1 MLQLSDSSSEEG
13 RAALRVR
20 VVRMWA
26 VLSLAGL
33 VVCGLITQW
42 YASVNDRRIEQHF
55 AVEAQRVVDQIAAQM
70 RSYEKGIRGTRGALL
85 VGGQEHISAENYRI
99 YAQSRDIAAEFPGA
113 RGFGYIRRV
122 PADGVKAYA
131 AEVRREGNSS
141 FDIRQLA
148 PHDGEVDVIHRIG
161 PLEPNRNL
169 IGLDIASDSNLST
182 AAQEALVHDSATM
195 TGLIAPDRTLD
206 AGLHS
211 FMIMLPVYR
220 PDMPHQTPEQRQ
232 AATFG
237 WAFALLDA
245 KEALR
250 AVRIAD
256 DMQLSIRDSA
266 AGPFLSLGIL
276 ASPGKTV
283 LQHNQVVDLYGRQWA
298 FTAVAGARYVEI
310 LGFTPPWKIF
320 VTGAFIVLLLSALR
334 ASRWAAS
341 LRRRELHAQ
350 HDLLVSLVSNSTDA
364 IVGESLDGK
373 VVSWN
378 AEAATKFGYTAEEA
392 IGKPVV
398 GLILPRER
406 AAEDADLLARSAE
419 GRRIPPF
426 DTTRLSKDGTLIHVS
441 VTAIPVTGRDGRI
454 SVIVKT
460 IRDISER
467 KAAENALKAANVYLE
482 RQVDSRGEQLNSV
495 RRDLQTILDAMPS
508 MIGYWDKNLINRFA
522 NHAYAALS
530 NGGSGSIAGM
540 HMRDVLGEAL
550 FETNRAQR
558 AAVLRGESPTFDLVI
573 PDPHSGK
580 PRHSLA
586 HYIPDLVGG
595 EVQGFYVM
603 VHDITEVTE
612 SKQRLIELMREN
624 EALLSTLQTYA
635 LVSIADRRGK
645 ITYVNDAFCALSGYS
660 REELLGQ
667 DHRVVNSGTHSPE
680 FWQDMW
686 RTVMGGETWC
696 KEVCNRAKDGSV
708 YWVKNVIA
716 PFVAEHGRVERFISI
731 RTDITAIKDAQ
742 RRLADSEAFLER
754 AGFVSGVGGFKMDL
768 MTGEQTWTRQTYRI
782 HEVDESEAPT
792 LELVDS
798 MVSTE
803 VREILHK
810 TSLAALER
818 GEGYDIEL
826 PLVTPRGRSIWIRTV
841 GAVEFEDGKP
851 ARIVGA
857 IQDIT
862 ERKRDQE
869 ELRQTSERF
878 RMAADGAGIGVWE
891 WDLLADRIFWDE
903 RMYRLFGA
911 DRDQIDDLYA
921 YWSSRLH
928 PGDREKTIAEL
939 NASLSGGGIFDAE
952 FRIVQPNGDVRYIK
966 ASASV
971 QRDASGKPLRMAGT
985 NFDVTERRR
994 LEESIKASEETFRQ
1008 AMEHAAIGMALVMP
1022 DGRFL
1027 KVNAA
1032 LCEILGYSKEELL
1045 ATDVQS
1051 LTHPDDSVVSMEYVR
1066 QTLEGA
1072 TPTYQLEKR
1081 YVHKDGRIV
1090 WVWLSVSL
1098 VRDADGAPKYFVAQ
1112 IQDITARK
1120 QVDRMKSE
1128 FIAAV
1133 SHELRTPLTS
1143 IRGSLGLISGG
1154 ATGPISD
1161 KVARL
1166 VDVAY
1171 QNAGRLT
1178 LIINDILDAE
1188 KIESGKLSLDLA
1200 TQALAPLLEQS
1211 VEQNRGY
1218 GLAHNVRFELRR
1230 PVPEVSVNVDASRVL
1245 QVLANFLSNAA
1256 KFSPPESAVDVYAT
1270 LQNGTVRV
1278 AVTDRGPGIPK
1289 EFQPRM
1295 FQKFSQ
1301 ADGSDSR
1308 VRGGTGLGLAIA
1320 KSLVEQMGGQIGY
1333 VTEIGNGTTLY
1344 FDLSVVEEL
1353 RAAAN

>member
-1 MLQLSDSSSEEG
+1 MLQLTTAMSEEG
-13 RAALRVR
+13 RAVLVR
-20 VVRMWA
+20 VLRLGA
-26 VLSLAGL
+26 VLWLAGL
-33 VVCGLITQW
+33 VVCGLITLW
-42 YASVNDRRIEQHF
+42 YASVNDRRIDRQF
-55 AVEAQRVVDQIAAQM
+55 DVEVQRLVDQIGAQM

-99 YAQSRDIAAEFPGA
+99 YAQSRDIAVEFPGA

-122 PADGVKAYA
+122 PADGINAYIS
-131 AEVRREGNSS
+131 EVRREGDSR
-141 FDIRQLA
+141 FDIRQLE
-148 PHDGEVDVIHRIG
+148 PHAGEVDVIHRIG
-161 PLEPNRNL
+161 PLQANRSL
-169 IGLDIASDSNLST
+169 IGLDIASDPNCRT
-182 AAQEALVHDSATM
+182 AAQEAMNNGTATM

-206 AGLHS
+206 AGMHS
-211 FMIMLPVYR
+211 FMVMLPVFR
-220 PDMPHQTPEQRQ
+220 PDQALQTREERQ

-237 WAFALLDA
+237 WAFVLLDA
-245 KEALR
+245 AEALR
-250 AVRIAD
+250 AIRPAD

-266 AGPFLSLGIL
+266 AGPFLSMGRL
-276 ASPGKTV
+276 AAAGRV
-283 LQHNQVVDLYGRQWA
+283 ALRHAQAIDLYGRRWSFA
-298 FTAVAGARYVEI
+298 AVAGPRYVEG
-310 LGFTPPWKIF
+310 LGFTAPWKIF
-320 VTGAFIVLLLSALR
+320 ATGALIALLLSALR
-334 ASRWAAS
+334 AGQWAAG

-350 HDLLVSLVSNSTDA
+350 HALLMSLVANSTDA
-364 IVGESLDGK
+364 IVGESLDGR

-378 AEAATKFGYTAEEA
+378 AEAATKFGFTAAEA

-398 GLILPRER
+398 GLILPPER
-406 AAEDADLLARSAE
+406 AAEDAELLAHSGA
-419 GRRIPPF
+419 GRRVPPF

-441 VTAIPVTGRDGRI
+441 VTAIPVAGRDGRL
-454 SVIVKT
+454 SGIVMT

-467 KAAENALKAANVYLE
+467 KVAENALKAANIDLE
-482 RQVDSRGEQLNSV
+482 RQADSRAEQLNSV
-495 RRDLQTILDAMPS
+495 RRDLQALLDAMPS
-508 MIGYWDKNLINRFA
+508 MIGYWDSNLINRFA
-522 NHAYAALS
+522 NHAYAAFSKVGLR
-530 NGGSGSIAGM
+530 SIAGM
-540 HMRDVLGEAL
+540 HMREVLGEVL
-550 FETNRAQR
+550 FENNRPHR
-558 AAVLRGESPTFDLVI
+558 DAVFRGESPTFDVVI
-573 PDPHSGK
+573 PDRVSGK
-580 PRHSLA
+580 NRHLLV
-586 HYIPDLVGG
+586 HYIPDVVNG

-603 VHDITEVTE
+603 VHDITDVTE

-624 EALLSTLQTYA
+624 DALLSTLQTYA

-667 DHRVVNSGTHSPE
+667 DHRIVNSGTHSAE

-686 RTVMGGETWC
+686 RTVMSGETWC
-696 KEVCNRAKDGSV
+696 REVCNRAKDGSL

-716 PFVAEHGRVERFISI
+716 PFVAVHGRVERFISI

-742 RRLADSEAFLER
+742 RRLAENEAFLER
-754 AGFVSGVGGFKMDL
+754 AGSVSGVGGFKVDL

-782 HEVDESEAPT
+782 HEVEETQAPT

-798 MVSTE
+798 MVSAE
-803 VREILHK
+803 VREMLHEA
-810 TSLAALER
+810 SLAALER

-826 PLVTPRGRSIWIRTV
+826 PLTTPRGRPIWIRTV
-841 GAVEFEDGKP
+841 GAVEFEGDKP

-862 ERKRDQE
+862 ER
-869 ELRQTSERF
+869 
-878 RMAADGAGIGVWE
+878 
-891 WDLLADRIFWDE
+891 
-903 RMYRLFGA
+903 
-911 DRDQIDDLYA
+911 
-921 YWSSRLH
+921 
-928 PGDREKTIAEL
+928 
-939 NASLSGGGIFDAE
+939 
-952 FRIVQPNGDVRYIK
+952 
-966 ASASV
+966 
-971 QRDASGKPLRMAGT
+971 
-985 NFDVTERRR
+985 RR
-994 LEESIKASEETFRQ
+994 LEGSIRASEETFRQ
-1008 AMEHAAIGMALVMP
+1008 AMEHAAIGMALVTP
-1022 DGRFL
+1022 NGRFL

-1032 LCEILGYSKEELL
+1032 LCGLLGYTREELL
-1045 ATDVQS
+1045 ETGFES
-1051 LTHPDDSVVSMEYVR
+1051 LTHPDDLALNMEYVR

-1072 TPTYQLEKR
+1072 AQTYQLEKR
-1081 YVHKDGRIV
+1081 YVHKDGHIV
-1090 WVWLSVSL
+1090 WAWLSVSL
-1098 VRDADGAPKYFVAQ
+1098 VRDADGTPKYFVSQ

-1154 ATGPISD
+1154 ATGPISE

-1200 TQALAPLLEQS
+1200 PQALAPLLEQS

-1218 GLAHNVRFELRR
+1218 GLTHKVRFELRR
-1230 PVPEVSVNVDASRVL
+1230 PVPEVTVNVDASRLL

-1256 KFSPPESAVDVYAT
+1256 KFSPAESAVDISAT
-1270 LQNGTVRV
+1270 LVDGMVRV

-1308 VRGGTGLGLAIA
+1308 ARGGTGLGLAIA
-1320 KSLVEQMGGQIGY
+1320 KSLVEQMGGDIGY
-1333 VTEIGNGTTLY
+1333 ITESGTGTTLY
-1344 FDLSVVEEL
+1344 FNLPLVQEM

>member
-1 MLQLSDSSSEEG
+1 MLQLTNSTPEEG
-13 RAALRVR
+13 RAVLVR
-20 VVRMWA
+20 VLRLGA
-26 VLSLAGL
+26 VLWLAGL

-42 YASVNDRRIEQHF
+42 YASVNDERIDRQF
-55 AVEAQRVVDQIAAQM
+55 DVEVQRLVDQIGVQM

-85 VGGQEHISAENYRI
+85 VGGQEHISAESYRI
-99 YAQSRDIAAEFPGA
+99 YAQSRDIATEFPGA
-113 RGFGYIRRV
+113 RGFGFIRRV
-122 PADGVKAYA
+122 PASGIKAYI
-131 AEVRREGNSS
+131 AEVRSEGDPR

-161 PLEPNRNL
+161 PLQPNRDL
-169 IGLDIASDSNLST
+169 IGLDIASDPNRST
-182 AAQEALVHDSATM
+182 AAQEAMDKDTAAM

-206 AGLHS
+206 AGMHS
-211 FMIMLPVYR
+211 FMVMLPVYR
-220 PDMPHQTPEQRQ
+220 PDMSHQTLQERQ
-232 AATFG
+232 SATFG
-237 WAFALLDA
+237 WAFVLLDA
-245 KEALR
+245 EEALR
-250 AVRIAD
+250 AIKFAD
-256 DMQLSIRDSA
+256 DMQLSIRDSPV
-266 AGPFLSLGIL
+266 GPFLTMGHL
-276 ASPGKTV
+276 ASSGRVV
-283 LQHNQVVDLYGRQWA
+283 LHHTQAVDLYGRHWSFSA
-298 FTAVAGARYVEI
+298 AAGPRYVEG
-310 LGFTPPWKIF
+310 LGFTAPWKIF
-320 VTGAFIVLLLSALR
+320 ATGALIALLLSALR
-334 ASRWAAS
+334 ASRWAADM
-341 LRRRELHAQ
+341 RRRELHAQ
-350 HDLLVSLVSNSTDA
+350 HALLMSLVSNSTDA
-364 IVGESLDGK
+364 IVAESLDGR

-378 AEAATKFGYTAEEA
+378 AEATTKFGYTAAEA

-398 GLILPRER
+398 GLILPAER
-406 AAEDADLLARSAE
+406 ATEDADLLARSGE
-419 GRRIPPF
+419 GERVPPF
-426 DTTRLSKDGTLIHVS
+426 DTTRLSKDGSLIHVS
-441 VTAIPVTGRDGRI
+441 VTAIPVTGPDGRI
-454 SVIVKT
+454 SVVVNT

-467 KAAENALKAANVYLE
+467 KAAENALKAANVHLE
-482 RQVDSRGEQLNSV
+482 RQVDSRGQQLNSV
-495 RRDLQTILDAMPS
+495 RRDLQTLLDAMPS

-522 NHAYAALS
+522 NHAYSSFS
-530 NGGSGSIAGM
+530 NVGLDSIAGM
-540 HMRDVLGEAL
+540 HMRDALGEAL
-550 FETNRAQR
+550 FESNRPQR
-558 AAVLRGESPTFDLVI
+558 EAVLRGESPTFDVVI
-573 PDPHSGK
+573 PDPRSGK
-580 PRHSLA
+580 NRYWLA
-586 HYIPDLVGG
+586 HYIPDLVRG

-624 EALLSTLQTYA
+624 DALLSTLQTHA

-645 ITYVNDAFCALSGYS
+645 ITYVNAAFCALSGYS
-660 REELLGQ
+660 REELMGQ
-667 DHRVVNSGTHSPE
+667 DHRIVNSGTHSPE

-686 RTVMGGETWC
+686 RTVLGGETWC
-696 KEVCNRAKDGSV
+696 REVCNRAKDGSL

-716 PFVAEHGRVERFISI
+716 PFSAEHGRVERFISI
-731 RTDITAIKDAQ
+731 RTDITAIKDGQ
-742 RRLADSEAFLER
+742 RRLAESEAFLER
-754 AGFVSGVGGFKMDL
+754 AGSVSGVGGFKMDL

-782 HEVDESEAPT
+782 HDVDETQAPT
-792 LELVDS
+792 LDLVDS
-798 MVSTE
+798 MVSNE
-803 VREILHK
+803 VREMLHA

-841 GAVEFEDGKP
+841 GAVEFEGDKP

-862 ERKRDQE
+862 ERKRAQE

-891 WDLLADRIFWDE
+891 WDLVADRLYWDE

-911 DRDQIDDLYA
+911 DRSRVDDLHA
-921 YWSSRLH
+921 YWSSSLH
-928 PGDREKTIAEL
+928 PDDRERTMAEL
-939 NASLSGGGIFDAE
+939 NAALSGGGSLDTE
-952 FRIVQPNGDVRYIK
+952 FRVVQPSGDVRYLQ

-971 QRDASGKPLRMAGT
+971 QRDSSGKPLRIAGT
-985 NFDVTERRR
+985 NFDITERRR

-1008 AMEHAAIGMALVMP
+1008 AMEHAAIGIALVTP
-1022 DGRFL
+1022 NGRFL

-1032 LCEILGYSKEELL
+1032 LCELLGYSPEELI
-1045 ATDVQS
+1045 ATGFQS
-1051 LTHPDDSVVSMEYVR
+1051 VTHPDDLAINMEYVR
-1066 QTLEGA
+1066 QALEGN

-1081 YVHKDGRIV
+1081 YVHKDGHIV
-1090 WVWLSVSL
+1090 WAWLSVSL
-1098 VRDADGAPKYFVAQ
+1098 VRDADGTPKYFVSQ

-1166 VDVAY
+1166 VNVAY

-1188 KIESGKLSLDLA
+1188 KIESGKLSLDLS
-1200 TQALAPLLEQS
+1200 THALAPLLQQS

-1218 GLAHNVRFELRR
+1218 GLTHNVRFELSR
-1230 PVPEVSVNVDASRVL
+1230 PIPEVNVQVDASRML

-1256 KFSPPESAVDVYAT
+1256 KFSPPESAVHVSAT

-1308 VRGGTGLGLAIA
+1308 ARGGTGLGLAIA
-1320 KSLVEQMGGQIGY
+1320 KSLVEQMGGKIGY
-1333 VTEIGNGTTLY
+1333 VTEIGHGTSLY
-1344 FDLSVVEEL
+1344 FDLPVVEEM

>member
-1 MLQLSDSSSEEG
+1 MLQLTSPTPGEG
-13 RAALRVR
+13 RAVPVR
-20 VVRMWA
+20 VLRLGALLWLV
-26 VLSLAGL
+26 GL
-33 VVCGLITQW
+33 VLCGLITQW
-42 YASVNDRRIEQHF
+42 YASVNDRRINRQF
-55 AVEAQRVVDQIAAQM
+55 DVELQRLVDLIDVQL

-99 YAQSRDIAAEFPGA
+99 YAQSRDLAVEFPGA

-122 PADGVKAYA
+122 PADGIKAYI
-131 AEVRREGNSS
+131 AEVRGEGDRR

-161 PLEPNRNL
+161 PLQPNRDL
-169 IGLDIASDSNLST
+169 VGLDIASDPNRHM
-182 AAQEALVHDSATM
+182 AAREAMDNGTATM

-206 AGLHS
+206 AGMHS
-211 FMIMLPVYR
+211 FMILLPVYR
-220 PDMPHQTPEQRQ
+220 PDMATQTVQQRH

-237 WAFALLDA
+237 WAFVLLDA
-245 KEALR
+245 EEALR
-250 AVRIAD
+250 AITLAD
-256 DMQLSIRDSA
+256 DMQVSIRDSA
-266 AGPFLSLGIL
+266 AGPFLTLGHL
-276 ASPGKTV
+276 ASPASVV
-283 LQHNQVVDLYGRQWA
+283 LRRTQAVDLYGRHWS
-298 FTAVAGARYVEI
+298 FTAVAGARYVEG
-310 LGFTPPWKIF
+310 LGFTAPWKIF
-320 VTGAFIVLLLSALR
+320 ATGALITLLLSALR
-334 ASRWAAS
+334 AGQWAAG
-341 LRRRELHAQ
+341 LRRHELQAQ
-350 HDLLVSLVSNSTDA
+350 HALLVSLVANSTDA

-378 AEAATKFGYTAEEA
+378 AEAAAKFGYTAEEA
-392 IGKPVV
+392 IGQPVV

-406 AAEDADLLARSAE
+406 AAEDAELLALSGE
-419 GRRIPPF
+419 GQRVPPF
-426 DTTRLSKDGTLIHVS
+426 DTTRSSKDGTLIHVS

-467 KAAENALKAANVYLE
+467 KAAENALKAANIDLE
-482 RQVDSRGEQLNSV
+482 RQVDSRGAQLNSV
-495 RRDLQTILDAMPS
+495 RRDLQTLLDAMPS
-508 MIGYWDKNLINRFA
+508 LIGYWDKNLINRFA
-522 NHAYAALS
+522 NRAYLS
-530 NGGSGSIAGM
+530 FADVGLSSIAGLP
-540 HMRDVLGEAL
+540 MREVLGEAL
-550 FETNRAQR
+550 FDDTRAHR
-558 AAVLRGESPTFDLVI
+558 DAVFRGESPTFDVVI
-573 PDPHSGK
+573 PDRASGK
-580 PRHSLA
+580 NRHWLA
-586 HYIPDLVGG
+586 HYIPDLVDGG
-595 EVQGFYVM
+595 VQGFYVM

-612 SKQRLIELMREN
+612 SKQRLLELMREN
-624 EALLSTLQTYA
+624 DALLSTLQTYA

-645 ITYVNDAFCALSGYS
+645 ITYVNDAFCVLSGYS

-667 DHRVVNSGTHSPE
+667 DHRLVNSGTHSPE

-686 RTVMGGETWC
+686 RTIMGGETWC
-696 KEVCNRAKDGSV
+696 REVCNRAKDGSL

-716 PFVAEHGRVERFISI
+716 PFVAEKGRVERFISI

-742 RRLADSEAFLER
+742 RRLAENEAFLER
-754 AGFVSGVGGFKMDL
+754 AGSVSGVGGFKMDL
-768 MTGEQTWTRQTYRI
+768 VTGEQTWTRQTYRI
-782 HEVDESEAPT
+782 HEVEESQAPT

-798 MVSTE
+798 MVSAE
-803 VREILHK
+803 VREKLHA

-826 PLVTPRGRSIWIRTV
+826 PLTTPRGRSIWIRAV
-841 GAVEFEDGKP
+841 GAVEFEGGKP
-851 ARIVGA
+851 VRIVGA

-862 ERKRDQE
+862 ERKRAQE

-878 RMAADGAGIGVWE
+878 RMAAEGAGIGVWE
-891 WDLLADRIFWDE
+891 WDLVANRVFWDE

-911 DRDQIDDLYA
+911 DRSRVDDLYA
-921 YWSSRLH
+921 YWSSCLH
-928 PGDREKTIAEL
+928 PDDRERTIAEL
-939 NASLSGGGIFDAE
+939 NASLNGGGTFDAE
-952 FRIVQPNGDVRYIK
+952 FRIVKPNGDVRYLQ

-971 QRDASGKPLRMAGT
+971 QHDSSGKPLRIAGT
-985 NFDVTERRR
+985 NFDITERRR

-1008 AMEHAAIGMALVMP
+1008 AMEHAAIGMALVTP
-1022 DGRFL
+1022 NGRFL

-1032 LCEILGYSKEELL
+1032 LCELLGYTREKLIETEF
-1045 ATDVQS
+1045 QS
-1051 LTHPDDSVVSMEYVR
+1051 LTHPDDLALNMEYIK
-1066 QTLEGA
+1066 QTLDGV
-1072 TPTYQLEKR
+1072 TQTYQLEKR
-1081 YVHKDGRIV
+1081 YVHRDGHIV
-1090 WVWLSVSL
+1090 WAWLSVSL
-1098 VRDADGAPKYFVAQ
+1098 VRDADGAPKYFVSQ

-1161 KVARL
+1161 QVARL
-1166 VDVAY
+1166 VNVAY

-1188 KIESGKLSLDLA
+1188 KIESGKLSLESA
-1200 TQALAPLLEQS
+1200 AHALAPLLEQS

-1218 GLAHNVRFELRR
+1218 GLTHKVRFELRR
-1230 PVPEVSVNVDASRVL
+1230 PLPTVSVNVDAGRLL

-1256 KFSPPESAVDVYAT
+1256 KFSPPESAVEVSAT
-1270 LQNGTVRV
+1270 LQGGTVRV

-1308 VRGGTGLGLAIA
+1308 ARGGTGLGLAIA
-1320 KSLVEQMGGQIGY
+1320 KSLVEQMGGHIGY
-1333 VTEIGNGTTLY
+1333 RTESGAGTTVF
-1344 FDLSVVEEL
+1344 FDLPVVEAM

>member
-1 MLQLSDSSSEEG
+1 MLQLSGSSSSEEG

-454 SVIVKT
+454 F
-460 IRDISER
+460 RHREDH
-467 KAAENALKAANVYLE
+467 
-482 RQVDSRGEQLNSV
+482 
-495 RRDLQTILDAMPS
+495 P
-508 MIGYWDKNLINRFA
+508 GYQ
-522 NHAYAALS
+522 
-530 NGGSGSIAGM
+530 
-540 HMRDVLGEAL
+540 
-550 FETNRAQR
+550 RAQ
-558 AAVLRGESPTFDLVI
+558 GG
-573 PDPHSGK
+573 GK
-580 PRHSLA
+580 CP
-586 HYIPDLVGG
+586 
-595 EVQGFYVM
+595 E
-603 VHDITEVTE
+603 
-612 SKQRLIELMREN
+612 
-624 EALLSTLQTYA
+624 
-635 LVSIADRRGK
+635 
-645 ITYVNDAFCALSGYS
+645 S
-660 REELLGQ
+660 RE
-667 DHRVVNSGTHSPE
+667 
-680 FWQDMW
+680 
-686 RTVMGGETWC
+686 
-696 KEVCNRAKDGSV
+696 
-708 YWVKNVIA
+708 
-716 PFVAEHGRVERFISI
+716 
-731 RTDITAIKDAQ
+731 
-742 RRLADSEAFLER
+742 
-754 AGFVSGVGGFKMDL
+754 
-768 MTGEQTWTRQTYRI
+768 
-782 HEVDESEAPT
+782 
-792 LELVDS
+792 
-798 MVSTE
+798 
-803 VREILHK
+803 
-810 TSLAALER
+810 
-818 GEGYDIEL
+818 
-826 PLVTPRGRSIWIRTV
+826 
-841 GAVEFEDGKP
+841 
-851 ARIVGA
+851 
-857 IQDIT
+857 
-862 ERKRDQE
+862 
-869 ELRQTSERF
+869 
-878 RMAADGAGIGVWE
+878 
-891 WDLLADRIFWDE
+891 
-903 RMYRLFGA
+903 RLFGA
-911 DRDQIDDLYA
+911 AGGLARRAAEFSAAGFADHSRCHAFHDRLLGQEPHQPLRQ
-921 YWSSRLH
+921 SRLC
-928 PGDREKTIAEL
+928 
-939 NASLSGGGIFDAE
+939 
-952 FRIVQPNGDVRYIK
+952 RIVQCRFGFHCRHAHARCPRRGAIRDQPSAARGGVARRIADVRFGHPGSPFWE
-966 ASASV
+966 APSFV
-971 QRDASGKPLRMAGT
+971 GPL
-985 NFDVTERRR
+985 
-994 LEESIKASEETFRQ
+994 
-1008 AMEHAAIGMALVMP
+1008 
-1022 DGRFL
+1022 
-1027 KVNAA
+1027 
-1032 LCEILGYSKEELL
+1032 
-1045 ATDVQS
+1045 
-1051 LTHPDDSVVSMEYVR
+1051 HP
-1066 QTLEGA
+1066 
-1072 TPTYQLEKR
+1072 
-1081 YVHKDGRIV
+1081 
-1090 WVWLSVSL
+1090 
-1098 VRDADGAPKYFVAQ
+1098 
-1112 IQDITARK
+1112 
-1120 QVDRMKSE
+1120 
-1128 FIAAV
+1128 
-1133 SHELRTPLTS
+1133 
-1143 IRGSLGLISGG
+1143 
-1154 ATGPISD
+1154 
-1161 KVARL
+1161 
-1166 VDVAY
+1166 
-1171 QNAGRLT
+1171 
-1178 LIINDILDAE
+1178 
-1188 KIESGKLSLDLA
+1188 
-1200 TQALAPLLEQS
+1200 
-1211 VEQNRGY
+1211 
-1218 GLAHNVRFELRR
+1218 
-1230 PVPEVSVNVDASRVL
+1230 
-1245 QVLANFLSNAA
+1245 
-1256 KFSPPESAVDVYAT
+1256 
-1270 LQNGTVRV
+1270 
-1278 AVTDRGPGIPK
+1278 
-1289 EFQPRM
+1289 
-1295 FQKFSQ
+1295 
-1301 ADGSDSR
+1301 
-1308 VRGGTGLGLAIA
+1308 
-1320 KSLVEQMGGQIGY
+1320 
-1333 VTEIGNGTTLY
+1333 
-1344 FDLSVVEEL
+1344 
-1353 RAAAN
+1353 